1 MVPKCF
7 HCGEDL
13 IWQNDY
19 DCEDVSPDSE
29 YLIVS
34 MYQCSQKECNA
45 WYEVYHGKVEEDMG
59 IWN

>member
-1 MVPKCF
+1 MPKCF
-7 HCGEDL
+7 SCQTEL

-19 DCEDVSPDSE
+19 DGEDVVPDTN

-34 MYQCSQKECNA
+34 MYECPQCNA
-45 WYEVYHGKVEEDMG
+45 WYEVYHGKREEDLG

>member
-1 MVPKCF
+1 MPKCF
-7 HCGEDL
+7 SCNTEL

-19 DCEDVSPDSE
+19 DGEDVAPDTN

-34 MYQCSQKECNA
+34 MYECPQCNA
-45 WYEVYHGKVEEDMG
+45 WYEVYHGKKEEDMG